1 MTQYRA
7 FTAAD
12 ASLAAAAALSRR
24 SGAPVTI
31 DNVRDLGGPERRN
44 LILRATATAPDGA
57 ITRIIIKATR
67 SAAYDPGAEN
77 VYETSGLVRE
87 WAATTLLAAQGH
99 AALLAA
105 DLAQGVLVFADD
117 GENLPTLV
125 QPLLHG
131 SATEAERAL
140 TGYAVALAHLHA
152 DTINCRDRHAQIIR
166 DALPAAT
173 LPKPGHAW
181 IDREPRP
188 VLALLGGT
196 LPDGELDL
204 MAQRLQS
211 PGPWQVLVHRDPCP
225 DNVLLTEDGTARLV
239 DFEFTG
245 PGHALLDA
253 LYPSIGFP
261 TCWCAGRIPD
271 AVIDRI
277 EHAWRAAIAP
287 AIPQAADDRT
297 FRQESGIMSMIWMF
311 GALSWLLEDAL
322 KQDHDWGIAKN
333 RSRILHYLSEAIR
346 RSADAGI
353 LPGTRQTASAWRED
367 LQNRWPSTEPLALYP
382 AFRPGA

>member
-7 FTAAD
+7 FTAED
-12 ASLAAAAALSRR
+12 ATQAAAAALFQR
-24 SGAPVTI
+24 SGEPVTI
-31 DNVRDLGGPERRN
+31 GNVQNLGGEERRN
-44 LILRATATAPDGA
+44 LIVRATATAPDGSL
-57 ITRIIIKATR
+57 TGIIIKATR
-67 SAAYDPGAEN
+67 AAPYDPAAEN
-77 VYETSGLVRE
+77 IYEKSGLIRE

-105 DLAQGVLVFADD
+105 DLTNGVLVFADY
-117 GENLPTLV
+117 GEHLTSLV

-131 SATEAERAL
+131 TAAEAEHAL
-140 TGYAVALAHLHA
+140 TAYARGLARLHA
-152 DTINCRDRHAQIIR
+152 ETIKCRDRHAQIIR
-166 DALPAAT
+166 DALPAAI

-196 LPDGELDL
+196 LPEDELDL
-204 MAQRLQS
+204 MARRLQS
-211 PGPWQVLVHRDPCP
+211 PGPWQTLVHRDPCP
-225 DNVLLTEDGTARLV
+225 DNVLLTDEGTAHLI

-253 LYPSIGFP
+253 VYPSMGFP

-271 AVIDRI
+271 PVIDRI
-277 EHAWRAAIAP
+277 ERAWRAAVAP
-287 AIPQAADDRT
+287 AIPQAADDQT
-297 FRQESGIMSMIWMF
+297 FQHESAIISMIWMF
-311 GALSWLLEDAL
+311 GALAWLLEDAL

-346 RSADAGI
+346 RSADADI
-353 LPGTRQTASAWRED
+353 LAGTRQTVSAWRDD
-367 LQNRWPSTEPLALYP
+367 LQNRWPSTEPLAVYP
-382 AFRPGA
+382 AFRPAA